1 MTAQTVAL
9 RVKQAAERADL
20 DPAKYSGHS
29 LRAGLVTEA
38 ALNGATEMNIMRQT
52 GHKSHDTVRGY
63 VRIAN
68 LFKDNVSGQVGL

>member
-9 RVKQAAERADL
+9 RVKHAAERADL
-20 DPAKYSGHS
+20 DPAEYSGHS

-38 ALNGATEMNIMRQT
+38 ALNGATETNIMRQT